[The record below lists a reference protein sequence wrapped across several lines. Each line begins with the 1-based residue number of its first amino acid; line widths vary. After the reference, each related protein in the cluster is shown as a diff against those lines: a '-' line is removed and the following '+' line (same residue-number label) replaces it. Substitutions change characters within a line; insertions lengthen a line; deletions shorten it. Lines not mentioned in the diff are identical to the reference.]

1 MNPKLVLQILIIF
14 LSFISIKQ
22 ASINIPFALKNTP
35 VPKLLTNYHHFITTI
50 EYLDTEYNNKTIE
63 TKINKMKNLIER
75 VPEILSN
82 LLLSN
87 GRKSVYYN
95 ETLLKKL
102 KIKLNNHDFSEKN
115 IKTDFLVIIHFVDN
129 KILNKEISSSF
140 YTKNGK
146 NSSYY
151 EKQRYTVGYIKINY
165 NYI

>member
-50 EYLDTEYNNKTIE
+50 EYLNTEYNNKTIE

-102 KIKLNNHDFSEKN
+102 KIKLNNLDFSEKN

-151 EKQRYTVGYIKINY
+151 EKQR
-165 NYI
+165 